1 MFRVPTDPDRPT
13 FDQTT
18 KVSFW
23 QWFTS
28 SKPDRKEWQRR
39 RNAGAKLAAANQKA
53 RRREQRR
60 TTW

>member
-1 MFRVPTDPDRPT
+1 MFRVPADPANPT
-13 FDQTT
+13 FDETT

-28 SKPDRKEWQRR
+28 SKADRKEWQRR
-39 RNAGAKLAAANQKA
+39 RNAGAKLADANRKA
-53 RRREQRR
+53 QRKERR